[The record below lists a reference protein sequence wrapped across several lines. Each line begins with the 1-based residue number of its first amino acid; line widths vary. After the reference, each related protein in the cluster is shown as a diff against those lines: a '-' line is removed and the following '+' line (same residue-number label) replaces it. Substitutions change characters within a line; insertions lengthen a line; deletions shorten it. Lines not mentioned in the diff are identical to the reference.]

1 MTEDLSLKIEN
12 IQKDFAEL
20 NNLFELGIIANQ
32 ASDLS
37 DFVNKISAFISSS
50 LNVEDV
56 FFFLP
61 EGEIFSVLNGKV
73 FIELSDNNDGFW
85 KLLQD
90 GELISFVNASGET
103 LYKSFI
109 ESNGLKKINT
119 RYLKGFNRDESLIG
133 ICSVGA
139 KPDGTA
145 LNAQEIEYLNKI
157 FVYVEPIL
165 YKFIKRDE
173 EQTELRKLYKTLHN
187 VSILYNISQAMN
199 FIDDLKRLL
208 NTILDKA
215 LETIDA
221 EKGSLMLYD
230 YSDNVLKVKVVYG
243 LADKKIEKDINTGVI
258 ECSQI
263 RAGEGIAGT
272 VFANK
277 KSIVSNLGQNDPRF
291 KMLKSTNTNLKSL
304 LCVPL
309 IAKGEAIG
317 VVNISNKK
325 NNQLFNK
332 QDLEF
337 MEALANQ
344 AAIAIDNAKLY
355 ELATKDGLTKLYTHR
370 HFFRMLDTELKRCA
384 RYNHVMSVLMM
395 DIDNF
400 KSINDAYGHAVG
412 DKVLRE
418 VANVIAGTI
427 RKIDMPARYGGEE
440 FAVILPETKG
450 KDATIIAHR
459 LRRKIEAINL
469 ELNDGTIVKITV
481 SMGIAAYPEAAEDEL
496 TLMDFADKALYE
508 SKHNGKN
515 CVHLYEDSKFIFIEN
530 KE

>member
-1 MTEDLSLKIEN
+1 MAEEISYKIEN
-12 IQKDFAEL
+12 IQKNFAEL
-20 NNLFELGIIANQ
+20 NSLFELGIIANQ
-32 ASDLS
+32 STDLA
-37 DFVNKISAFISSS
+37 DFIDKVSEFISSV
-50 LNVEDV
+50 LGINDV

-61 EGEIFSVLNGKV
+61 EGEIFTVVNGSI

-90 GELISFVNASGET
+90 GELIRFVSSTGET

-109 ESNGLKKINT
+109 ESNGLKKIDT
-119 RYLKGFNRDESLIG
+119 HYLKGFNKDGTLIG
-133 ICSVGA
+133 VCSVGA
-139 KPDGTA
+139 KANDEHLSEA
-145 LNAQEIEYLNKI
+145 ECLYLNKI
-157 FVYVEPIL
+157 LNYIEPIL
-165 YKFIKRDE
+165 YKFIKIDN
-173 EQTELRKLYKTLHN
+173 EQAELKKLYKTLHN

-208 NTILDKA
+208 NIILDKA

-230 YSDNVLKVKVVYG
+230 YADNVLQVKVVYG
-243 LADKKIEKDINTGVI
+243 LPDKKVEEDINSGVI
-258 ECSQI
+258 ECAKI
-263 RAGEGIAGT
+263 RAGEGIAGS
-272 VFANK
+272 VFSTK
-277 KSIVSNLGQNDPRF
+277 KSVISNLGQNDPRF
-291 KMLKSTNTNLKSL
+291 KNFKASTINVNSL

-317 VVNISNKK
+317 VVNITNKK
-325 NNQLFNK
+325 NNRLFNK

-370 HFFRMLDTELKRCA
+370 HFFTLLDTELKRA
-384 RYNHVMSVLMM
+384 SRYNHFMSVVMM

-400 KSINDAYGHAVG
+400 KSINDTYGHAVG

-418 VANVIAGTI
+418 VAGIIAKTV

-440 FAVILPETKG
+440 FAIILPETKG
-450 KDATIIAHR
+450 EDATIIAHR
-459 LRRKIEAINL
+459 LRRKVEELRIT
-469 ELNDGTIVKITV
+469 LNDGTEVKVTV
-481 SMGIAAYPEAAEDEL
+481 SVGLASYPDVQEDEIA
-496 TLMDFADKALYE
+496 LMDYADKALYQ

-515 CVHLYEDSKFIFIEN
+515 CVHLYQNSEYLFIEN
-530 KE
+530 RE

>member
-1 MTEDLSLKIEN
+1 MTDELSLKIEN
-12 IQKDFAEL
+12 IQKDFSEL
-20 NNLFELGIIANQ
+20 NKLFELGIIANQ
-32 ASDLS
+32 ASDLA
-37 DFVNKISAFISSS
+37 DFVDKISHFISNS

-61 EGEIFSVLNGKV
+61 EGEIFSVINGKI
-73 FIELSDNNDGFW
+73 FIELTDNNDGFW

-90 GELISFVNASGET
+90 GELISFVSSSGEQ

-119 RYLKGFNRDESLIG
+119 HYLKGFNKDDNLIG
-133 ICSVGA
+133 ICSVGE
-139 KPDGTA
+139 KTDGSH
-145 LNAQEIEYLNKI
+145 LSVQECEYLNKI
-157 FVYVEPIL
+157 FSYVEPIL

-173 EQTELRKLYKTLHN
+173 EQSELRKLYKTLHN

-230 YSDNVLKVKVVYG
+230 YSDNVLQVKVVYG
-243 LADKKIEKDINTGVI
+243 LPDKKTEEDINTGVI
-258 ECSQI
+258 ECSKI

-291 KMLKSTNTNLKSL
+291 KMLKSSNTNVKSL

-355 ELATKDGLTKLYTHR
+355 ELATKDGLTRLYTHR
-370 HFFRMLDTELKRCA
+370 HFFRMLDTEIKRA
-384 RYNHVMSVLMM
+384 SRYNHVMSVLMM

-400 KSINDAYGHAVG
+400 KSINDNYGHAVG

-418 VANVIAGTI
+418 VAGIIAKTI

-440 FAVILPETKG
+440 FAIILPETKG
-450 KDATIIAHR
+450 MDATIIAHR
-459 LRRKIEAINL
+459 LRRKIEALNL
-469 ELNDGTIVKITV
+469 TLTDGTVINVTV
-481 SMGIAAYPEAAEDEL
+481 SMGIAAYPNAADDEI
-496 TLMDFADKALYE
+496 TLMDYADKALYE

-515 CVHLYEDSKFIFIEN
+515 CVHLYEDEKYIFIEN
-530 KE
+530 KN

>member
-1 MTEDLSLKIEN
+1 MVQDISNKIEN
-12 IQKDFAEL
+12 IQRNFSEL
-20 NNLFELGIIANQ
+20 NNMFELSIIANQ
-32 ASDLS
+32 SADLS
-37 DFVNKISAFISSS
+37 DFINKVSTFITS
-50 LNVEDV
+50 VIGVKDV
-56 FFFLP
+56 LFFLP
-61 EGEIFSVLNGKV
+61 EGEIFTVVNGST

-85 KLLQD
+85 KLLQE
-90 GELISFVNASGET
+90 GELIRFVSSNGEI

-109 ESNGLKKINT
+109 ESNGLKKIDT
-119 RYLKGFNRDESLIG
+119 HYLKGFNREGSLIS
-133 ICSVGA
+133 ICSLGA
-139 KPDGTA
+139 KENDVH
-145 LNAQEIEYLNKI
+145 LDDEECIYLNKI
-157 FVYVEPIL
+157 LNYVEPIL
-165 YKFIKRDE
+165 HKFIKRDA
-173 EQTELRKLYKTLHN
+173 EQTELRKLYKAMHN

-208 NTILDKA
+208 NIILDKA

-230 YSDNVLKVKVVYG
+230 YSDNVLQVKVVYG
-243 LADKKIEKDINTGVI
+243 LPDKKVEEDINSGVI
-258 ECSQI
+258 ECSKI

-272 VFANK
+272 VFSSK
-277 KSIVSNLGQNDPRF
+277 KSIISNLGQNDPRF
-291 KMLKSTNTNLKSL
+291 KNFKTSTTNVNSL

-325 NNQLFNK
+325 NNKLFNK

-370 HFFRMLDTELKRCA
+370 HFFTLLDTEIKRAA
-384 RYNHVMSVLMM
+384 RYNHVMSVVMM

-400 KSINDAYGHAVG
+400 KSINDTYGHAVG

-418 VANVIAGTI
+418 VASVIAKTV

-450 KDATIIAHR
+450 EDATIIAHR
-459 LRRKIEAINL
+459 LRRKVEAINL
-469 ELNDGTIVKITV
+469 TLNDGTVVKVTV
-481 SMGIAAYPEAAEDEL
+481 SVGIAAFPDAAEDEL

-515 CVHLYEDSKFIFIEN
+515 CVHLYNEGKFVFVEN
-530 KE
+530 RE

>member
-1 MTEDLSLKIEN
+1 MSELSNKIEY
-12 IQKDFAEL
+12 IQKNFAEL
-20 NNLFELGIIANQ
+20 NSMFELSIISNQ
-32 ASDLS
+32 STDLG
-37 DFVNKISAFISSS
+37 DFIDKVSEFIHSIIG
-50 LNVEDV
+50 VEDV
-56 FFFLP
+56 LFFLP
-61 EGEIFSVLNGKV
+61 EGEIFTVVNGTT

-85 KLLQD
+85 KLLKE
-90 GELISFVNASGET
+90 GELIKFVGENGET

-109 ESNGLKKINT
+109 ESNGLKKIDT
-119 RYLKGFNRDESLIG
+119 HYLRGFNKDGSLIG

-139 KPDGTA
+139 KAGDVHLSDEECA
-145 LNAQEIEYLNKI
+145 YLNKI
-157 FVYVEPIL
+157 FHYIEPIL
-165 YKFIKRDE
+165 YKFIKRACERDE
-173 EQTELRKLYKTLHN
+173 LKKLYKTLHN

-230 YSDNVLKVKVVYG
+230 FSENVLQVKVVYG
-243 LADKKIEKDINTGVI
+243 LADKKVEEDINSGII
-258 ECSQI
+258 ECAKI
-263 RAGEGIAGT
+263 RAGEGIAGS

-277 KSIVSNLGQNDPRF
+277 KSVISNLGQNDPRF
-291 KMLKSTNTNLKSL
+291 KNFKTSSANVNSL

-309 IAKGEAIG
+309 IAKGEVIG

-325 NNQLFNK
+325 NNRLFNK

-370 HFFRMLDTELKRCA
+370 HFFTLLDTELKRA
-384 RYNHVMSVLMM
+384 TRYKHVLSVIMM

-400 KSINDAYGHAVG
+400 KNINDTYGHAVG

-418 VANVIAGTI
+418 VAGVIRNTV

-440 FAVILPETKG
+440 FAVILPETNG
-450 KDATIIAHR
+450 ADASIIAHR
-459 LRRKIEAINL
+459 LRRKVEDL
-469 ELNDGTIVKITV
+469 DVTLNDGTKINITISV
-481 SMGIAAYPEAAEDEL
+481 GIASFPDVSEDEL

-508 SKHNGKN
+508 SKHHGKN
-515 CVHLYEDSKFIFIEN
+515 CVHLYSDSKFTFIEYT
-530 KE
+530 E